1 MTADQLGQLRQLSG
15 PNWETLI
22 SNMDDLGASL
32 HTAATDLSRDCDLA
46 AVDSFL
52 DRLQAA
58 MNLTVHIRKAL
69 AAEETTGW
77 GTG

>member
-1 MTADQLGQLRQLSG
+1 MNTMDLARQLYG
-15 PNWETLI
+15 PTIGTLL
-22 SNMDDLGASL
+22 SNMDDLGESL

-58 MNLTVHIRKAL
+58 INVTVHIRKAL
-69 AAEETTGW
+69 AAEETTAH